1 MFLFAYVNLLV
12 TVAAAVR
19 FTIEPVSVVT
29 GEEEP
34 APIVCAVE
42 GLNYSKFT
50 KRFLKL
56 DRGMLVF
63 FR

>member
-1 MFLFAYVNLLV
+1 MNLLV

-50 KRFLKL
+50 KISLHYFLIMAL
-56 DRGMLVF
+56 
-63 FR
+63 